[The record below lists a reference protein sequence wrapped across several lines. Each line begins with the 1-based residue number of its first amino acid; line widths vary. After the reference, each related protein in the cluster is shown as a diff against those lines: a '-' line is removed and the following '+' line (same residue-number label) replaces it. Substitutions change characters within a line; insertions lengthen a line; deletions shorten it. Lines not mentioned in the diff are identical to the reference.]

1 MPRSHQHFRPVPTMK
16 LLGIMNRCWST
27 TFHIVAT
34 KVPMDGARSGR
45 CQCVCLTKFIWH
57 STSNP
62 KCHVMFSKTKK
73 NVNWHLNI
81 LLKCH
86 LNVTC
91 LVVRVI
97 SIFKVPIDVWFFLC
111 TSHTTKS
118 KSKLCVLID
127 VHFIFLCKF
136 LHVECKKL
144 NVKNTHW
151 PAWSAPPVS
160 IIYIYI
166 YLLVCSCCTCKR
178 LWKDKVTLNSGE
190 QNWNLPWETVLVPAF
205 FRARPEAT
213 SSQPCWSWG
222 KKFSTTRAHRICRM
236 QYHDNPRN
244 LTNFKRTKSVCDL
257 LKEAGSLK
265 PELDLY
271 RGR

>member
-166 YLLVCSCCTCKR
+166 FIGLFLLHLQEAVERQSDIEFWRTKLEPALRNCAGTCFFPCKARSYFITALLKLGEKVFHHSCP
-178 LWKDKVTLNSGE
+178 S
-190 QNWNLPWETVLVPAF
+190 NLPDAI
-205 FRARPEAT
+205 
-213 SSQPCWSWG
+213 SW
-222 KKFSTTRAHRICRM
+222 
-236 QYHDNPRN
+236 
-244 LTNFKRTKSVCDL
+244 
-257 LKEAGSLK
+257 
-265 PELDLY
+265 
-271 RGR
+271 

>member
-160 IIYIYI
+160 IVYIYI
-166 YLLVCSCCTCKR
+166 FIYWFVLAALARGCGKTKWHWILENKIGTCLEKLCWYLLFSVQGQKLLHHSLVEAGGK
-178 LWKDKVTLNSGE
+178 SF
-190 QNWNLPWETVLVPAF
+190 PPLVPIESAGCNIMITQEIWPISKEQKVSAIF
-205 FRARPEAT
+205 SRRP
-213 SSQPCWSWG
+213 
-222 KKFSTTRAHRICRM
+222 
-236 QYHDNPRN
+236 
-244 LTNFKRTKSVCDL
+244 DL
-257 LKEAGSLK
+257 
-265 PELDLY
+265 
-271 RGR
+271 